1 MLLIWKN
8 GKYLVEE
15 KTIKQ
20 KEIIMEEQS
29 LENIIKHRCIE
40 IVDEPNIT
48 YVDYHI
54 ISNQEKQDE
63 LNGAYLVNHIIEQ
76 RFFPNGRWDV

>member
-1 MLLIWKN
+1 ML
-8 GKYLVEE
+8 EP
-15 KTIKQ
+15 
-20 KEIIMEEQS
+20 S
-29 LENIIKHRCIE
+29 LENIIKHRCIK

-54 ISNQEKQDE
+54 ISYQEDQEE
-63 LNGAYLVNHIIEQ
+63 LNGAYLVDHIVEQ